1 MTRSTHFL
9 KMLFSLFIFSLF
21 NAGIIN
27 AAHSTPQQIHGKV
40 TEIIDVSGYTYAEV
54 DTGTE
59 KIWAAGPPTPLKKGD
74 MISFSAEMPMQGFHS
89 KSIGR
94 IFPVI
99 YFVNRY
105 NTETETPATTK
116 AHPQIAKPL
125 KEKPVTG
132 IDKLEDGNTIA
143 EIYSDKINLK
153 DKIVRVRGEVT
164 KFTAG
169 IMGKNWIHIRD
180 SSTLD
185 DLTIT
190 TDATVVLGE
199 VVIGEGKLELD
210 KDYGYGYLYPV
221 ILENARITK

>member
-1 MTRSTHFL
+1 MTRSTYFL
-9 KMLFSLFIFSLF
+9 KMLFSLFIFSLL
-21 NAGIIN
+21 NAGIIH
-27 AAHSTPQQIHGKV
+27 AAHGTPQQIHGKV
-40 TEIIDVSGYTYAEV
+40 TEIIDVSGYTYVEV

-59 KIWAAGPPTPLKKGD
+59 KIWAAGPPTPLTKGD
-74 MISFSAEMPMQGFHS
+74 MISFSAEMPMQDFQS
-89 KSIGR
+89 KSIDR

-116 AHPQIAKPL
+116 THPQIAKPL

-153 DKIVRVRGEVT
+153 DKTVRVRGEVT

-190 TDATVVLGE
+190 TDATAVLGE

>member
-9 KMLFSLFIFSLF
+9 KMLFSLFIFSLL

-27 AAHSTPQQIHGKV
+27 AAHGTPQQIHGKV

-59 KIWAAGPPTPLKKGD
+59 KIWAAGPPTPLTKGD
-74 MISFSAEMPMQGFHS
+74 MISFSAEMPMQDFQS
-89 KSIGR
+89 KSIDR

-116 AHPQIAKPL
+116 THPQIAKPL

-153 DKIVRVRGEVT
+153 DKTVRVRGEVT

-190 TDATVVLGE
+190 TDATAVLGE

>member
-1 MTRSTHFL
+1 MTRSTYFL
-9 KMLFSLFIFSLF
+9 KMLFSLFIFSLL

-27 AAHSTPQQIHGKV
+27 AAHGTPQQIHGKV

-59 KIWAAGPPTPLKKGD
+59 KIWAAGPPTPLTKGD
-74 MISFSAEMPMQGFHS
+74 MISFSAEMPMQDFQS
-89 KSIGR
+89 KSIDR

-116 AHPQIAKPL
+116 THPQIAKPL

-153 DKIVRVRGEVT
+153 DKTVRVRGEVT

-190 TDATVVLGE
+190 TDATAVLGE